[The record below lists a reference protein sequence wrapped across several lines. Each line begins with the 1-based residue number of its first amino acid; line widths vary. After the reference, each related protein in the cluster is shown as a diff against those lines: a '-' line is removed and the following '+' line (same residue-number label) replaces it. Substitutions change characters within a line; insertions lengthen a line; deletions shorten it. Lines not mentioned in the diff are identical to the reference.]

1 MNPFVHITGAL
12 TFGSCKPDVRKHIR
26 VHDWV
31 LCWFEKKLVCVFRV
45 QRKIRYDVYMS
56 NNAAA
61 DALYEYRDGTY
72 IRKKNG
78 LFAGI
83 HISDED
89 RRKDVNGEFV
99 LVSRFFAINPCGFNC
114 KTGIDALC
122 HPFVGKKVAVATTAG
137 IAFLRNLVT
146 ASHTYDRGL
155 AQHIIT
161 QTTPITNTSIAQRRG
176 F

>member
-1 MNPFVHITGAL
+1 MNPCVDITGVL

-31 LCWFEKKLVCVFRV
+31 LCWCEKKLVCVFKV
-45 QRKIRYDVYMS
+45 QRKIHYTVYMS

-61 DALYEYRDGTY
+61 DALYEYRNGTY

-78 LFAGI
+78 QFAGI

-89 RRKDVNGEFV
+89 RRKDVKGEFV

-122 HPFVGKKVAVATTAG
+122 HPYVGKKVAVATAAE
-137 IAFLRNLVT
+137 IAFLRTLVT
-146 ASHTYDRGL
+146 ASHTFDRGL

-161 QTTPITNTSIAQRRG
+161 QNTPITSTSIAQQGG